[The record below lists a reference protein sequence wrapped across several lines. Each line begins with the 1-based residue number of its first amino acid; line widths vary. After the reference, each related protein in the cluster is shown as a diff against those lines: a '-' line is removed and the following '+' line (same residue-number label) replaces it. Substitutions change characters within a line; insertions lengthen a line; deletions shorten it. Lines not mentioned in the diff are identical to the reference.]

1 VAAGEARV
9 ARRCRRFELIE
20 VEIKHAV
27 SLAIDKSGNA
37 LSRKSRMQTYPG
49 SGLLMIYGARIEQLG
64 PD

>member
-1 VAAGEARV
+1 
-9 ARRCRRFELIE
+9 